1 MIAACLCTMCRC
13 HPRVDLNVTIIVS
26 SLRIAAHVTGKS
38 ASTDKSCLKRGGR
51 KKNKRLGLE
60 F

>member
-1 MIAACLCTMCRC
+1 MCRC

-26 SLRIAAHVTGKS
+26 FVRIAAHVTGKF
-38 ASTDKSCLKRGGR
+38 ASTDRSCLKRGGR
-51 KKNKRLGLE
+51 KKSKRLGLE